1 MRALKN
7 DSSQLTKYIGV
18 SWTGSLVDL
27 YEPVVPLRA
36 GSIGPCQAGG
46 AARHGPK
53 AHAVLAWAKLDLCR
67 A

>member
-1 MRALKN
+1 MRALKIHHN
-7 DSSQLTKYIGV
+7 SQNILGSV
-18 SWTGSLVDL
+18 TGSLVDL